1 MESVKTGKTN
11 KVGKNTEMAHTKT
24 NKETHFKQVS
34 AITNRIRSIG
44 GIFTKIAKKVREL
57 VKKHPKKS
65 SAALVVLT
73 PVACKRA
80 KELDDKVQDKS
91 KQAEKENKINWWK
104 YSGLTIATS
113 LLLAACSAGDIDKQ
127 IELEQEKQKTE
138 QEKKEAENARDRA
151 NKSEIE
157 LEQERQK
164 TNKSG
169 IELANSQIKA
179 EQERQKT
186 EQEKQKANKSEIEL
200 EQQKQKTINTQRD
213 LIKEQKDFIKETEQN
228 CQEKHGQLFIKRAR
242 IKTGITTGIAIEIE
256 AECKTPKPTKTN
268 QTPIQPKHLP
278 NSKHPHSQRGSKA
291 QELIAYLLFEQ
302 KDFIIETEQKC
313 QEKHNQFFIKKAGIK
328 GGAIEVE
335 AECKTPKPTKTNQ
348 TPIQPK
354 HLPNSKQPHSQRGS
368 KAQEL
373 IAYLQKELESLPY
386 SQKAI
391 AKQVDFYKPSSIA
404 YLELDPRD
412 FKVTEEWQNENLKIR
427 SKAQAK
433 MLEMRKPQANLSP
446 SQSFLFVQR
455 IFADI
460 NKEIEAAANTEK
472 KAEKV
477 GYGYSKRV

>member
-1 MESVKTGKTN
+1 M
-11 KVGKNTEMAHTKT
+11 
-24 NKETHFKQVS
+24 TH
-34 AITNRIRSIG
+34 
-44 GIFTKIAKKVREL
+44 
-57 VKKHPKKS
+57 
-65 SAALVVLT
+65 
-73 PVACKRA
+73 VACRKA

-91 KQAEKENKINWWK
+91 KQAEKENQINWWK
-104 YSGLTIATS
+104 YSGLTIAAS
-113 LLLAACSAGDIDKQ
+113 LLLAACSAGDTDKQ
-127 IELEQEKQKTE
+127 IELEQEKQKANKSGIELEQERQKTE
-138 QEKKEAENARDRA
+138 QERQKT

-228 CQEKHGQLFIKRAR
+228 CQEKHGQLFIKKAR

-278 NSKHPHSQRGSKA
+278 NSK
-291 QELIAYLLFEQ
+291 
-302 KDFIIETEQKC
+302 
-313 QEKHNQFFIKKAGIK
+313 
-328 GGAIEVE
+328 
-335 AECKTPKPTKTNQ
+335 
-348 TPIQPK
+348 QPR
-354 HLPNSKQPHSQRGS
+354 SQRGS

-412 FKVTEEWQNENLKIR
+412 FNATEEWQKENLKIR

-433 MLEMRKPQANLSP
+433 MLEMRSLKPDSQAHLST
-446 SQSFLFVQR
+446 SQSLLLVQK
-455 IFADI
+455 IFADVS
-460 NKEIEAAANTEK
+460 KEIEAAANTEK
-472 KAEKV
+472 KVEKA
-477 GYGYSKRV
+477 GYGYSKRM

>member
-1 MESVKTGKTN
+1 MESVKTAKTN
-11 KVGKNTEMAHTKT
+11 KVGKNAEMANTKT
-24 NKETHFKQVS
+24 NKEAHFKQAS
-34 AITNRIRSIG
+34 TITNMLRSIG
-44 GIFTKIAKKVREL
+44 GFFTKIAKKVREL

-65 SAALVVLT
+65 NAALVVLT
-73 PVACKRA
+73 HVACKKA

-91 KQAEKENKINWWK
+91 KQAEKENQINWWK
-104 YSGLTIATS
+104 YSGLTIAAS

-127 IELEQEKQKTE
+127 IELEQEK
-138 QEKKEAENARDRA
+138 KEAENARDRA
-151 NKSEIE
+151 NKSGIE

-228 CQEKHGQLFIKRAR
+228 CQEKHGQLFIKKTR
-242 IKTGITTGIAIEIE
+242 ITTGVTTGIAIEIE

-278 NSKHPHSQRGSKA
+278 NSKQPRSQRGSKA
-291 QELIAYLLFEQ
+291 QEF
-302 KDFIIETEQKC
+302 
-313 QEKHNQFFIKKAGIK
+313 
-328 GGAIEVE
+328 
-335 AECKTPKPTKTNQ
+335 
-348 TPIQPK
+348 
-354 HLPNSKQPHSQRGS
+354 
-368 KAQEL
+368 
-373 IAYLQKELESLPY
+373 IAYLQKELEFLPY

-391 AKQVDFYKPSSIA
+391 AKQVDFYKPNSIA

-412 FKVTEEWQNENLKIR
+412 FNVTGEWQKENLKIR

-433 MLEMRKPQANLSP
+433 MLEMRDLKPDLQANLST
-446 SQSFLFVQR
+446 SQSLLFVQK
-455 IFADI
+455 IFVDV

-472 KAEKV
+472 KVEKA
-477 GYGYSKRV
+477 GYGYSKRM

>member
-1 MESVKTGKTN
+1 MESVKTAKTN
-11 KVGKNTEMAHTKT
+11 KVGKNTEMVKAKT
-24 NKETHFKQVS
+24 NKETHFKQAS
-34 AITNRIRSIG
+34 AITNIIRSIG

-57 VKKHPKKS
+57 VKKHPEKS

-73 PVACKRA
+73 HAACKRA

-91 KQAEKENKINWWK
+91 KQAEKENQINWWK

-113 LLLAACSAGDIDKQ
+113 LLLAACSVGDIDKQ
-127 IELEQEKQKTE
+127 IELE

-179 EQERQKT
+179 EQEQQKT
-186 EQEKQKANKSEIEL
+186 
-200 EQQKQKTINTQRD
+200 EQQKQKTINTQRG

-228 CQEKHGQLFIKRAR
+228 CQEKHGQLFIKKAR

-278 NSKHPHSQRGSKA
+278 NSK
-291 QELIAYLLFEQ
+291 
-302 KDFIIETEQKC
+302 
-313 QEKHNQFFIKKAGIK
+313 
-328 GGAIEVE
+328 
-335 AECKTPKPTKTNQ
+335 
-348 TPIQPK
+348 
-354 HLPNSKQPHSQRGS
+354 QPHSQRGS
-368 KAQEL
+368 KAQEF

-433 MLEMRKPQANLSP
+433 MLEMRNPQAHLSN
-446 SQSFLFVQR
+446 SQSLLFVQK
-455 IFADI
+455 IFADV
-460 NKEIEAAANTEK
+460 NKEIKVVANTEK
-472 KAEKV
+472 KAEKA

>member
-24 NKETHFKQVS
+24 NKETHFKRVG
-34 AITNRIRSIG
+34 AITNILRSIG
-44 GIFTKIAKKVREL
+44 GIFTKIVKKVREL
-57 VKKHPKKS
+57 FKKHPKKS
-65 SAALVVLT
+65 KVALVVLT
-73 PVACKRA
+73 HAACKRA

-91 KQAEKENKINWWK
+91 KQAEKENQINWWK

-113 LLLAACSAGDIDKQ
+113 LLLAACNAGDIDKQ
-127 IELEQEKQKTE
+127 IELEQEKQK
-138 QEKKEAENARDRA
+138 A
-151 NKSEIE
+151 NKSGIE
-157 LEQERQK
+157 LEQEKQK

-186 EQEKQKANKSEIEL
+186 EQERQKTNKSGIELEQQRQKTEQEKQKTNKSEIEL
-200 EQQKQKTINTQRD
+200 ANSQIKAEQEKQKTINTQRD

-228 CQEKHGQLFIKRAR
+228 CQEKHGQLFIKRTR

-256 AECKTPKPTKTN
+256 AECKTPKPAKTN
-268 QTPIQPKHLP
+268 QTP
-278 NSKHPHSQRGSKA
+278 
-291 QELIAYLLFEQ
+291 
-302 KDFIIETEQKC
+302 T
-313 QEKHNQFFIKKAGIK
+313 
-328 GGAIEVE
+328 
-335 AECKTPKPTKTNQ
+335 
-348 TPIQPK
+348 QPK
-354 HLPNSKQPHSQRGS
+354 HLPNSKQPHSQRES
-368 KAQEL
+368 KTQEL
-373 IAYLQKELESLPY
+373 VAYLQKELESLPY

-391 AKQVDFYKPSSIA
+391 AKQVNFYKPSSIA

-433 MLEMRKPQANLSP
+433 MLEMRNPQAHPST
-446 SQSFLFVQR
+446 SQSFSILQNIV
-455 IFADI
+455 ADI

-477 GYGYSKRV
+477 GYGYSKRM

>member
-11 KVGKNTEMAHTKT
+11 KVGKNAETANTKA

-34 AITNRIRSIG
+34 AITNMIRSIG

-57 VKKHPKKS
+57 VKKHPEKS

-73 PVACKRA
+73 HVACKRA

-91 KQAEKENKINWWK
+91 KQAEKENQINWWK

-127 IELEQEKQKTE
+127 IELEQEK
-138 QEKKEAENARDRA
+138 KEAENARDRA
-151 NKSEIE
+151 NKSGIE
-157 LEQERQK
+157 LEQE
-164 TNKSG
+164 
-169 IELANSQIKA
+169 
-179 EQERQKT
+179 
-186 EQEKQKANKSEIEL
+186 
-200 EQQKQKTINTQRD
+200 KQKT
-213 LIKEQKDFIKETEQN
+213 IKEQKDLVKEQKDLVNKAEQN
-228 CQEKHGQLFIKRAR
+228 CQENHSQFFIKKLG
-242 IKTGITTGIAIEIE
+242 IKGGIAIEIE
-256 AECKTPKPTKTN
+256 AECKTPKP
-268 QTPIQPKHLP
+268 
-278 NSKHPHSQRGSKA
+278 A
-291 QELIAYLLFEQ
+291 
-302 KDFIIETEQKC
+302 
-313 QEKHNQFFIKKAGIK
+313 
-328 GGAIEVE
+328 
-335 AECKTPKPTKTNQ
+335 KTNQ

-354 HLPNSKQPHSQRGS
+354 HLPNSKQPRSQRGS
-368 KAQEL
+368 KAQEF

-433 MLEMRKPQANLSP
+433 MLEMRSLKPYPQVHLST
-446 SQSFLFVQR
+446 SQSLLFVQK

-460 NKEIEAAANTEK
+460 NKEIKVVANTEK
-472 KAEKV
+472 KAEKAD
-477 GYGYSKRV
+477 YGYSKRM

>member
-1 MESVKTGKTN
+1 M
-11 KVGKNTEMAHTKT
+11 
-24 NKETHFKQVS
+24 TH
-34 AITNRIRSIG
+34 
-44 GIFTKIAKKVREL
+44 
-57 VKKHPKKS
+57 
-65 SAALVVLT
+65 
-73 PVACKRA
+73 VACKKA

-91 KQAEKENKINWWK
+91 KQAEKENQINRWK

-113 LLLAACSAGDIDKQ
+113 LLLAACNAGDIDKQ
-127 IELEQEKQKTE
+127 IELEQERQEANKSGIELEQERQKTE
-138 QEKKEAENARDRA
+138 QERQKT

-228 CQEKHGQLFIKRAR
+228 CQEKHGQLFIKKAR

-268 QTPIQPKHLP
+268 QTPIQPKH
-278 NSKHPHSQRGSKA
+278 
-291 QELIAYLLFEQ
+291 F
-302 KDFIIETEQKC
+302 
-313 QEKHNQFFIKKAGIK
+313 
-328 GGAIEVE
+328 
-335 AECKTPKPTKTNQ
+335 
-348 TPIQPK
+348 
-354 HLPNSKQPHSQRGS
+354 PNSKQPRSQRGS

-412 FKVTEEWQNENLKIR
+412 FNVTEEYNYLAS
-427 SKAQAK
+427 SKLLNFL
-433 MLEMRKPQANLSP
+433 MLT
-446 SQSFLFVQR
+446 F
-455 IFADI
+455 
-460 NKEIEAAANTEK
+460 
-472 KAEKV
+472 
-477 GYGYSKRV
+477 

>member
-11 KVGKNTEMAHTKT
+11 KVGKNTETANTKA
-24 NKETHFKQVS
+24 NKETHFKQAN
-34 AITNRIRSIG
+34 AITNIIRSIG
-44 GIFTKIAKKVREL
+44 GFFTKIMKKVREL

-65 SAALVVLT
+65 RVALVVLT
-73 PVACKRA
+73 HVACKKA

-91 KQAEKENKINWWK
+91 KQAEKENQINWWK
-104 YSGLTIATS
+104 YSGLTIAAS

-127 IELEQEKQKTE
+127 IELEQEKQE
-138 QEKKEAENARDRA
+138 A
-151 NKSEIE
+151 NKSGIE
-157 LEQERQK
+157 LEQERQKTNKSGIELEQQRQKTEQEKQK

-200 EQQKQKTINTQRD
+200 ERQKQKTINTQRD

-278 NSKHPHSQRGSKA
+278 NSK
-291 QELIAYLLFEQ
+291 
-302 KDFIIETEQKC
+302 
-313 QEKHNQFFIKKAGIK
+313 
-328 GGAIEVE
+328 
-335 AECKTPKPTKTNQ
+335 
-348 TPIQPK
+348 
-354 HLPNSKQPHSQRGS
+354 QPHSQRGS

-412 FKVTEEWQNENLKIR
+412 FNATEEWQKENLKIR

-433 MLEMRKPQANLSP
+433 MLEMRNLKPDPQAHLST
-446 SQSFLFVQR
+446 SQSLLLVQK
-455 IFADI
+455 IFADVS
-460 NKEIEAAANTEK
+460 KEIKVVANTEK
-472 KAEKV
+472 KAEKA
-477 GYGYSKRV
+477 GYGYSKRM

>member
-11 KVGKNTEMAHTKT
+11 KVGKNAETANAKT
-24 NKETHFKQVS
+24 NKETHFKQAS
-34 AITNRIRSIG
+34 AIANTLRSIG

-73 PVACKRA
+73 HAACKRA

-113 LLLAACSAGDIDKQ
+113 LLLAACNAGGIDEQ
-127 IELEQEKQKTE
+127 IELEQEKQKTSNIETNNQIKVE
-138 QEKKEAENARDRA
+138 QEK
-151 NKSEIE
+151 
-157 LEQERQK
+157 
-164 TNKSG
+164 
-169 IELANSQIKA
+169 
-179 EQERQKT
+179 QKT
-186 EQEKQKANKSEIEL
+186 EQEKQKT
-200 EQQKQKTINTQRD
+200 EQEKQKTIKEQKD
-213 LIKEQKDFIKETEQN
+213 LVKEQKDFIKYAEQN
-228 CQEKHGQLFIKRAR
+228 
-242 IKTGITTGIAIEIE
+242 
-256 AECKTPKPTKTN
+256 
-268 QTPIQPKHLP
+268 
-278 NSKHPHSQRGSKA
+278 
-291 QELIAYLLFEQ
+291 
-302 KDFIIETEQKC
+302 C

-328 GGAIEVE
+328 GGIGIEVE
-335 AECKTPKPTKTNQ
+335 AECKTPKPAKTNQ

-391 AKQVDFYKPSSIA
+391 AKQVDFYRPSSIA

-412 FKVTEEWQNENLKIR
+412 FNVTEEWQKENLKIR

-433 MLEMRKPQANLSP
+433 MLEMRHLKPDPQAHLSA
-446 SQSFLFVQR
+446 SQSLLLVQK
-455 IFADI
+455 IFADVS
-460 NKEIEAAANTEK
+460 KEIKVVANTEK
-472 KAEKV
+472 KVEKV
-477 GYGYSKRV
+477 GYGYSKRM

>member
-1 MESVKTGKTN
+1 MKIGRTN
-11 KVGKNTEMAHTKT
+11 KVGKNAETANTKA

-34 AITNRIRSIG
+34 VITNTLRSIG

-65 SAALVVLT
+65 NAALVVLT
-73 PVACKRA
+73 HVACKKA

-91 KQAEKENKINWWK
+91 KQAEKENQINWWK

-113 LLLAACSAGDIDKQ
+113 LLLAACSVGDIDKQ
-127 IELEQEKQKTE
+127 IELE

-186 EQEKQKANKSEIEL
+186 EQERQKTNKSGIEL
-200 EQQKQKTINTQRD
+200 EQQRQKAEQEKQKTINTQRD

-228 CQEKHGQLFIKRAR
+228 CQEKHGQLFIKKTR

-256 AECKTPKPTKTN
+256 AECKTPKP
-268 QTPIQPKHLP
+268 
-278 NSKHPHSQRGSKA
+278 A
-291 QELIAYLLFEQ
+291 
-302 KDFIIETEQKC
+302 
-313 QEKHNQFFIKKAGIK
+313 
-328 GGAIEVE
+328 
-335 AECKTPKPTKTNQ
+335 KTNQ

-368 KAQEL
+368 KTQEL

-391 AKQVDFYKPSSIA
+391 AKQVDFYRPSSIA

-433 MLEMRKPQANLSP
+433 MLEMRNPQAHLPTSQNL
-446 SQSFLFVQR
+446 LFVQK

-460 NKEIEAAANTEK
+460 NKEIKVVANTEK
-472 KAEKV
+472 KVEKA
-477 GYGYSKRV
+477 GYGYSKRM

>member
-11 KVGKNTEMAHTKT
+11 KVGKNTEMANTKA
-24 NKETHFKQVS
+24 NKEAHFKQAS
-34 AITNRIRSIG
+34 TITNIIRSIR
-44 GIFTKIAKKVREL
+44 GIFTKIAKKVRGL

-73 PVACKRA
+73 HIACKKA

-91 KQAEKENKINWWK
+91 KQAEKENQINWWK

-113 LLLAACSAGDIDKQ
+113 LLLAACSTGDVSEQ
-127 IELEQEKQKTE
+127 IELE

-151 NKSEIE
+151 NKSGIE

-186 EQEKQKANKSEIEL
+186 EQEKQKANKSAIEL

-228 CQEKHGQLFIKRAR
+228 CQE
-242 IKTGITTGIAIEIE
+242 
-256 AECKTPKPTKTN
+256 N
-268 QTPIQPKHLP
+268 
-278 NSKHPHSQRGSKA
+278 
-291 QELIAYLLFEQ
+291 
-302 KDFIIETEQKC
+302 
-313 QEKHNQFFIKKAGIK
+313 HNQFFIKKLGIK
-328 GGAIEVE
+328 GGIAIEVE
-335 AECKTPKPTKTNQ
+335 AECKTPKPAKTNQ

-368 KAQEL
+368 KAQEF
-373 IAYLQKELESLPY
+373 IAYLQKELEFLPY

-391 AKQVDFYKPSSIA
+391 AKQVNFYKPSSIA

-412 FKVTEEWQNENLKIR
+412 FKVTEEWQKENLKIR

-433 MLEMRKPQANLSP
+433 MLEMRDLKPDPQAHLP
-446 SQSFLFVQR
+446 TSQSLLFVQK
-455 IFADI
+455 IFADV
-460 NKEIEAAANTEK
+460 NKEIEAVANTEK
-472 KAEKV
+472 KAEKA
-477 GYGYSKRV
+477 GYGYSKRM

>member
-11 KVGKNTEMAHTKT
+11 KVGKNTETANTKA
-24 NKETHFKQVS
+24 NKETHFKQAS
-34 AITNRIRSIG
+34 AITNTIRSIG
-44 GIFTKIAKKVREL
+44 GFFTKIAKKVREL

-65 SAALVVLT
+65 NAALVVLT
-73 PVACKRA
+73 HVACKRA

-91 KQAEKENKINWWK
+91 KQAEKENQINWWK
-104 YSGLTIATS
+104 YSGLTIAAS
-113 LLLAACSAGDIDKQ
+113 LLLAACSAGDTDKQ

-138 QEKKEAENARDRA
+138 QEQQKT
-151 NKSEIE
+151 
-157 LEQERQK
+157 EQERQK

-186 EQEKQKANKSEIEL
+186 EQEKQKANKSGIEL
-200 EQQKQKTINTQRD
+200 EQQKQKTINAQRD

-228 CQEKHGQLFIKRAR
+228 CQEKHGQLFIKKAR

-278 NSKHPHSQRGSKA
+278 NSK
-291 QELIAYLLFEQ
+291 
-302 KDFIIETEQKC
+302 
-313 QEKHNQFFIKKAGIK
+313 
-328 GGAIEVE
+328 
-335 AECKTPKPTKTNQ
+335 
-348 TPIQPK
+348 QPR
-354 HLPNSKQPHSQRGS
+354 SQRGS

-412 FKVTEEWQNENLKIR
+412 FKATEEWQKENLKIR

-433 MLEMRKPQANLSP
+433 MLEMRNLKPDSQARLST
-446 SQSFLFVQR
+446 SQSLLFVQK
-455 IFADI
+455 IFADVS
-460 NKEIEAAANTEK
+460 KEIEAAANTEK
-472 KAEKV
+472 KVEK
-477 GYGYSKRV
+477 RM

>member
-11 KVGKNTEMAHTKT
+11 KVGKNTETADTKA

-34 AITNRIRSIG
+34 AITNTLRSIG

-57 VKKHPKKS
+57 VKKHPEKS

-73 PVACKRA
+73 HVACKKA

-91 KQAEKENKINWWK
+91 KQAEKENQINWWK

-113 LLLAACSAGDIDKQ
+113 LLLAACSTGDIDKQ
-127 IELEQEKQKTE
+127 IELEQEKQKANKSGIELEQERQKTE
-138 QEKKEAENARDRA
+138 QERQKT

-228 CQEKHGQLFIKRAR
+228 CQEKHGQLFIKKAR

-278 NSKHPHSQRGSKA
+278 S
-291 QELIAYLLFEQ
+291 
-302 KDFIIETEQKC
+302 
-313 QEKHNQFFIKKAGIK
+313 
-328 GGAIEVE
+328 
-335 AECKTPKPTKTNQ
+335 
-348 TPIQPK
+348 
-354 HLPNSKQPHSQRGS
+354 SKQPRSQRGS

-391 AKQVDFYKPSSIA
+391 AKQVNFYKPSSIA

-412 FKVTEEWQNENLKIR
+412 FKVTEEWQKENLKIR

-433 MLEMRKPQANLSP
+433 MLEMRNPQANLSA
-446 SQSFLFVQR
+446 SQSLSIIQNIV
-455 IFADI
+455 ADI
-460 NKEIEAAANTEK
+460 SKEIEAAANTEK
-472 KAEKV
+472 KAEKA
-477 GYGYSKRV
+477 GYGYSKRM